1 MNKYLYIIPEKMNNI
16 KQKTKIFRVNQ
27 DTGTAFKAIAELL
40 NIDSDELLQ
49 ALMSS
54 YVSSVQNSIA
64 ETADIYPEFKNK
76 YPFIKH
82 PNTS

>member
-1 MNKYLYIIPEKMNNI
+1 MNNI

-27 DTGTAFKAIAELL
+27 DTGTAFKAVAELM
-40 NIDSDELLQ
+40 NVDSEELLQ

-54 YVSSVQNSIA
+54 YVSSVQKSIA
-64 ETADIYPEFKNK
+64 DTADLYPEFTDK

-82 PNTS
+82 PNTP